1 MPSEVVIDNKECVI
15 LSKEK
20 YESLTKKQIYEKYK
34 GELLTLEEAIEN
46 FAGCVLVISH
56 DRWFIDRLA
65 THILAF
71 EDDSQVVFF
80 EGNFSDYEKAKLERL
95 GNVTPRRPRFKSLL

>member
-34 GELLTLEEAIEN
+34 GELLTLEEAKART
-46 FAGCVLVISH
+46 FA
-56 DRWFIDRLA
+56 RM
-65 THILAF
+65 
-71 EDDSQVVFF
+71 
-80 EGNFSDYEKAKLERL
+80 EKWD
-95 GNVTPRRPRFKSLL
+95 T